1 MTKQFVDYE
10 DGDVCFSVSDNMAMD
25 SDGNLMMRLSEN
37 MTMDL
42 DSGDV
47 HFISGWPDSEDDD

>member
-47 HFISGWPDSEDDD
+47 HFVSGWPNSEDDD